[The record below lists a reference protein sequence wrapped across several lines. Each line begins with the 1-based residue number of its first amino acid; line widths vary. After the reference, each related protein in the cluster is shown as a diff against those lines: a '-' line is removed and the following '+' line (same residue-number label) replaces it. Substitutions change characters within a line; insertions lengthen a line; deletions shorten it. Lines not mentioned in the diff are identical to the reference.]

1 MKSFSLAG
9 RDFGY
14 LAPYIIAEI
23 GVNHE
28 GDVDRAKRMIDAV
41 AAGGAHAAKFQT
53 YKADKLAAR
62 GASPAY
68 WDRTKEA
75 ADSQHTLFQRWDNFG
90 DNEYKALA
98 AHCADAGVD
107 FLSTPFDLEAV
118 DLLAPLMP
126 ALKVASADITNTPL
140 LRKTAATGLPIVMST
155 GAARVDEIAGALDTL
170 EAAGAKDVTLLH
182 CILNYPTEP
191 HNAQLAQIA
200 SLQRLFGER
209 CAIGYSDHVKP
220 DEDGAMPALE
230 MATLMGAVVLEKH
243 FTDDKQGVGND
254 HYHAMDGAD
263 LAAFTR
269 KLARLREMHGD
280 GKRDLS
286 GQSRAIENARRRIV
300 TARAIAA
307 GERIGEGD
315 LIALRANVGV
325 EIVHWDRVVGAVT
338 RHAIEAGQPLDWADI
353 Q

>member
-1 MKSFSLAG
+1 MKPFSLAA
-9 RDFGY
+9 RAYDY
-14 LAPYIIAEI
+14 LSPYIIAEI

-28 GDVDRAKRMIDAV
+28 GDVDRAKRMIDA
-41 AAGGAHAAKFQT
+41 AAKGGAHAAKFQT

-62 GASPAY
+62 GTSPAY

-126 ALKVASADITNTPL
+126 AFKVASADITNVPL
-140 LRKTAATGLPIVMST
+140 LRKIAAMGKPIVMST
-155 GAARVDEIAGALDTL
+155 GASRFDEVATALDILEEAGAA
-170 EAAGAKDVTLLH
+170 EVTLLH

-191 HNAQLAQIA
+191 KNAELAQIGA
-200 SLQRLFGER
+200 LQRAFGER

-220 DEDGAMPALE
+220 DADGAMPALD
-230 MATLMGAVVLEKH
+230 MAVLMGAVVLEKH
-243 FTDDKQGVGND
+243 FTDDKAGVGND
-254 HYHAMDGAD
+254 HYHAMDGRD
-263 LAAFTR
+263 LAAFTE
-269 KLARLREMHGD
+269 KLARLRELHGT

-300 TARAIAA
+300 AARDIGA
-307 GERIGEGD
+307 GETLREAD
-315 LIALRANVGV
+315 LIALRSNTGV
-325 EIVHWDRVVGAVT
+325 EIAHWDGVLGRTVRRAV
-338 RHAIEAGQPLDWADI
+338 ASGQPLDWADI